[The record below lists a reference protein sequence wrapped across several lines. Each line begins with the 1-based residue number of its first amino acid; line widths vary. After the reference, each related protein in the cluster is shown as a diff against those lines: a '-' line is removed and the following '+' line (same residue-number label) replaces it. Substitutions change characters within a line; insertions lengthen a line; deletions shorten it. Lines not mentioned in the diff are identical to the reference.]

1 MESPYEV
8 KSEHSKGTADNK
20 SERPGSGSDD
30 GEAKMNGNPFETM
43 DDD

>member
-8 KSEHSKGTADNK
+8 KSEHSKGTTDNK
-20 SERPGSGSDD
+20 SERPGSVSDD